1 MASVRI
7 TKFGHSCVR
16 LSLDGHDLAID
27 PGVLTG
33 PEAVDRVDGVL
44 ITHEHPD
51 HWTIDHLRAADAP
64 VWTIA
69 AVAEQIREADP
80 EIGERVTVV
89 EPGEELEVV
98 GYGIRVV
105 GRKHAIIHPELTHFD
120 NSGYVVSAGGTSLF
134 HPGDSFE
141 FPGQQVDVYCAPVSA
156 PWAKLSELLNV
167 ARDIAAPRTLG
178 IHDGV
183 YSDFGLVIADGRF
196 QDFMAQR
203 DGTYAR
209 PAAGTDL

>member
-1 MASVRI
+1 MRI

-16 LSLDGHDLAID
+16 LSHEGRDLVID

-33 PEAVDRVDGVL
+33 PEAVDGVAGVL
-44 ITHEHPD
+44 LTHEHPD
-51 HWTIDHLRAADAP
+51 HWTIDHLRAAGTP

-69 AVAEQIREADP
+69 AVAGQIREADP
-80 EIGERVTVV
+80 EVGERVSVV
-89 EPGEELEVV
+89 EPGQELEAV
-98 GYGIRVV
+98 GYAVRVV
-105 GRKHAIIHPELTHFD
+105 GRKHAIIHPEMTHFD
-120 NSGYVVSAGGTSLF
+120 NSGYVVTAGGTSLF

-141 FPGQQVDVYCAPVSA
+141 LPGQRADVFCAPVCA
-156 PWAKLSELLNV
+156 PWAKMSELLNV

-183 YSDFGLVIADGRF
+183 YSEFGLAIADDRF
-196 QDFMAQR
+196 AAFMAQR

-209 PAAGTDL
+209 PGAGTDL